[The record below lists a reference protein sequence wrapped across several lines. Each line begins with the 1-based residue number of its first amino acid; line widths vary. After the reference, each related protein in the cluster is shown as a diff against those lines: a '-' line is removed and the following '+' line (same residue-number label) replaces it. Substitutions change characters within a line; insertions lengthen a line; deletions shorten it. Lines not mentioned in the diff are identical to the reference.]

1 MFFTQLS
8 ANFFLFFV
16 YLFGVIFNRRNILI
30 ILMLI
35 QLMFFNLN
43 FISLYIYLEF
53 IYFFLRSIF
62 LNLDNFFIML
72 DFVIELIFSFI
83 FLCMGSRWIIVAIE
97 TEIIDHK
104 TLFFYLSGRFKL
116 FITLFSFFIRLTISY
131 LSV

>member
-1 MFFTQLS
+1 MFLTQLS
-8 ANFFLFFV
+8 ANFFLFFGG
-16 YLFGVIFNRRNILI
+16 LFGVIFNRRNILI

-72 DFVIELIFSFI
+72 DFVIELIFGFI
-83 FLCMGSRWIIVAIE
+83 YAWEVGALEWE
-97 TEIIDHK
+97 
-104 TLFFYLSGRFKL
+104 
-116 FITLFSFFIRLTISY
+116 
-131 LSV
+131 